1 MKVFL
6 PSISMVVFQNSKTFK
21 IDELWKRD
29 KSVSTL
35 LVPAH
40 LIEALKLKKK
50 EHGRQMTVYLRNLLK
65 MYRTLTHSGMIPEP
79 RKIKT
84 EYQNEGLDSKRVSFR
99 PSNSDWVE
107 LGQLAL
113 AFGKS
118 RCWVFTFLFE
128 LDLSGFSEA
137 LYESGFNVAVPTKNK
152 LLLRVSF
159 SLERILQD
167 FARSYHIRV

>member
-1 MKVFL
+1 
-6 PSISMVVFQNSKTFK
+6 
-21 IDELWKRD
+21 
-29 KSVSTL
+29 
-35 LVPAH
+35 
-40 LIEALKLKKK
+40 
-50 EHGRQMTVYLRNLLK
+50 MTVYLRNLLK